1 MDNLTQD
8 FDDLMSPSKQFQS
21 STQELEITG
30 SKAESTQTEWTF
42 SKLQGKTD
50 KKLPDTTYKRRLNQA
65 KDVVMAVAYRHNLT
79 YYELLGHLIMHES
92 YISGRTTY
100 YPAGEAIAEGKPLG
114 TKNIS
119 IYKCLW
125 LWERCEMTKRNWQNA
140 RNLLLLDKVVLKPE
154 NVLRDI
160 RNKMCPKIDVW
171 HPISGP
177 NKVGVKAKLKD
188 LMTRT
193 IKEILLVAE
202 TEGKVSLRP
211 GDGPL
216 ALDIA
221 YKWGYDNGVKNFIL
235 KLFHECLF

>member
-1 MDNLTQD
+1 MKRDQGRAAKTRKAELNQTFLRRADYDIFPPTSSQSSCGTMDNLTQD

-177 NKVGVKAKLKD
+177 NRFELW
-188 LMTRT
+188 
-193 IKEILLVAE
+193 
-202 TEGKVSLRP
+202 
-211 GDGPL
+211 
-216 ALDIA
+216 
-221 YKWGYDNGVKNFIL
+221 WG
-235 KLFHECLF
+235 